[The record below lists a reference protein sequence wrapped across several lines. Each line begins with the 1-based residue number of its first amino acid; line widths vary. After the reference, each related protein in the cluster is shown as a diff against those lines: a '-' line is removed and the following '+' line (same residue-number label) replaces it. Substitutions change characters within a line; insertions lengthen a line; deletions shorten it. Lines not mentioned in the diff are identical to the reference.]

1 MTDRYGP
8 VILEAIEGLRDTGL
22 EVETDDVSTFIGGD
36 RNRVF
41 RELERIFATAARTGE
56 HVVMTVLLSHGCP
69 GETYCEATG
78 EVRMPGP
85 TKASPGKSGVDV
97 SAQWSLYPLGSE
109 GYMQVIYAR
118 QSFSGAELASTLS
131 PALASVK
138 GGGIKGLDLGLWAVA
153 LAAAL
158 AAVFVLVSWAR
169 AADPTEGR
177 YRLWAAAAAIT
188 GLAFGMLFLASGL
201 LGGTPDINFAPAAI
215 RTDNAVKATVA
226 KAIGAGD
233 FVGIGVGV
241 YLAIVGFAA
250 AAIGAI
256 LARPARDERVWRT
269 QDYVLLAILAVVF
282 GAIYW
287 AWLGPYLGIE
297 TILAG
302 VRSEFG
308 QELLFGLWFVS
319 GLLGGYIIRRP
330 GAAFLSE
337 TLAAFA
343 EILLGAPAG
352 PILIVTGFMQ
362 ALGAEITFA
371 ATGYR
376 RWGWGT
382 MIVAGVAAALV
393 ALPWNWLRL
402 GYFALDPALLLG
414 LLAVRVIGGGFAG
427 AVAKILGDL
436 VAATGSLN
444 YFALGRERVR
454 EV

>member
-1 MTDRYGP
+1 VKTSITLPRAVAIAGA
-8 VILEAIEGLRDTGL
+8 ILTLVAFFLPW
-22 EVETDDVSTFIGGD
+22 VS
-36 RNRVF
+36 
-41 RELERIFATAARTGE
+41 
-56 HVVMTVLLSHGCP
+56 
-69 GETYCEATG
+69 Y
-78 EVRMPGP
+78 
-85 TKASPGKSGVDV
+85 
-97 SAQWSLYPLGSE
+97 AQ
-109 GYMQVIYAR
+109 R
-118 QSFSGAELASTLS
+118 SFSGAELAGALS
-131 PALASVK
+131 PALAGVK
-138 GGGIKGLDLGLWAVA
+138 SGGIKGLDIGLFAVPVA
-153 LAAAL
+153 ALLAGALVLLAA
-158 AAVFVLVSWAR
+158 R
-169 AADPTEGR
+169 ATGASEGR
-177 YRLWAAAAAIT
+177 LRFWAAAAAIA
-188 GLAFGMLFLASGL
+188 GLAFTLLFLGSAVL
-201 LGGTPDINFAPAAI
+201 AGTPGIDFAPAAV
-215 RTDNAVKATVA
+215 RTDNAVKVTVG
-226 KAIGAGD
+226 KTLGAGD
-233 FVGIGVGV
+233 FVGIGIGV
-241 YLAIVGFAA
+241 YLAILGFAA
-250 AAIGAI
+250 TAVGAI
-256 LARPARDERVWRT
+256 LGRPAEERTAWRT
-269 QDYVLLAILAVVF
+269 QDFVLLAILAVVF

-287 AWLGPYLGIE
+287 AWLQPYLWVQ
-297 TILAG
+297 G
-302 VRSEFG
+302 VAAQFG
-308 QELLFGLWFVS
+308 QELFFGVWFVS

-330 GAAFLSE
+330 GAAFLAE

-414 LLAVRVIGGGFAG
+414 LLAVRVIAGGFAG